1 MLPHE
6 EDLSLSACKFQM
18 SLCVDKKKKCEG
30 GLKKQSALE
39 KPHTCT

>member
-18 SLCVDKKKKCEG
+18 SLCVDKKKSVKVE
-30 GLKKQSALE
+30 
-39 KPHTCT
+39 